1 KEAGKTIVNRTEP
14 ELVPNNAS
22 SASQPLMAG
31 TVIALPFGQPPAE
44 PLPAVAGLRKAAM
57 PDGEHRTLF
66 SDHKHSVHP
75 LRSPQR
81 VECLTGSLC
90 DWSCH
95 VERSIDRRLDADMAA
110 QRLEVGIGQRI
121 GTLAYDLQPPCAVG
135 VNDGGNALTS
145 LGLGARR

>member
-1 KEAGKTIVNRTEP
+1 MCSERSRTRRAVGSCERSASCGRAPRSVCGTWPTTFAASTEWAETEAGKTIVNRTEP
-14 ELVPNNAS
+14 ELAPKNAS

-75 LRSPQR
+75 LGSPQR

-90 DWSCH
+90 DWS
-95 VERSIDRRLDADMAA
+95 
-110 QRLEVGIGQRI
+110 
-121 GTLAYDLQPPCAVG
+121 
-135 VNDGGNALTS
+135 
-145 LGLGARR
+145 